1 MEQNSTI
8 AALATGKG
16 NAALAIIRIS
26 GEKTFEIIKKL
37 VKPENNFKEANS
49 KEIRIYKFVNFRTK
63 KLIDEITAIKYV
75 SPKSYTG
82 EDMVEIIC
90 HGGEIVVDEILS
102 TLFEEKISIATKGE
116 FTKRAFLNGKME
128 LLKAESIDQ
137 IIRSSS
143 KKQHNIAMNTFQGYG
158 IKKINEWKE
167 IIKKIIVEIEAKIEF
182 PEEDDI
188 KGLSEKWEKNIE
200 DIYESIK
207 KEIINR
213 EKIKI
218 LEKGLSIPIVG
229 IANAG
234 KSSLFNLILGFERVI
249 VHEDEGTTRDA
260 ISEELIIGGEK
271 IKIFDTAGL
280 NETENHIEK
289 IGIKKSL
296 EFISNAQ
303 ITILVTPAN
312 REITTFERN
321 IIEERKGRKILGIIS
336 KKDLSNPAQ
345 KEAILFKNKIPNISV
360 ELNSNSQKEKVIK
373 FLKEHIERDL
383 KENNIENGIICSIR
397 QEQIFKKL
405 EEKTKEIIGKEK
417 QMKEEILSFKLREV
431 LGDIEELVGETSS
444 EDIINSIF
452 DKFCIGK

>member
-1 MEQNSTI
+1 
-8 AALATGKG
+8 
-16 NAALAIIRIS
+16 
-26 GEKTFEIIKKL
+26 
-37 VKPENNFKEANS
+37 
-49 KEIRIYKFVNFRTK
+49 
-63 KLIDEITAIKYV
+63 
-75 SPKSYTG
+75 
-82 EDMVEIIC
+82 MVEIIC